1 MRRGPGKHRSWLTS
15 VRFADHASRATLAD
29 YLHAHDVL
37 IARRDQV
44 EADLAQLALTV
55 PCAPTVARLRC
66 LRGIDTLTAL
76 GLCAEIGEWERFD
89 HPEQL
94 ASYLGIVPSEHTTG
108 QQRWLGGI
116 TKAGARPRPPA
127 AGRGGLPLPP
137 QPCGRRSARA
147 PPARPRPRDHGGGLT
162 ASPDRIQVACGAM
175 ADRIERITPAYRGV
189 MIASTPGVVWWGRLH
204 VTGLELLPLEGP
216 LLLVGDHDSYWDT
229 VTAGI
234 AALDRRQIRALAKS
248 SMWKNRLLGAV
259 LTGMGQIPID
269 RGSGNTG
276 ALDRAIEELRNGACI
291 GIYPE
296 GTRSLGRVLRA
307 RSGVGYMARA
317 VPEATIIGG
326 ACSGTVAIPRFP
338 RSRPHVRVE
347 FFEFDRPAIAPEES
361 PQQYSTRLLA
371 QIRQRAPIEVAGRKR
386 AAALAGRVP
395 TWSPG
400 LAITGKPGGKGA
412 LEEALAQ
419 TAPKQD

>member
-1 MRRGPGKHRSWLTS
+1 M
-15 VRFADHASRATLAD
+15 
-29 YLHAHDVL
+29 AH
-37 IARRDQV
+37 
-44 EADLAQLALTV
+44 
-55 PCAPTVARLRC
+55 
-66 LRGIDTLTAL
+66 
-76 GLCAEIGEWERFD
+76 
-89 HPEQL
+89 
-94 ASYLGIVPSEHTTG
+94 
-108 QQRWLGGI
+108 
-116 TKAGARPRPPA
+116 
-127 AGRGGLPLPP
+127 
-137 QPCGRRSARA
+137 
-147 PPARPRPRDHGGGLT
+147 
-162 ASPDRIQVACGAM
+162 
-175 ADRIERITPAYRGV
+175 RIERITPAYRGV
-189 MIASTPGVVWWGRLH
+189 MIASTPGVVWWGRLQ

-234 AALDRRQIRALAKS
+234 AAMGRRQIRALAKS
-248 SMWKNRLLGAV
+248 SMWKNRLLGTV

-276 ALDRAIEELRNGACI
+276 ALDQAIEELRNGACI

-307 RSGVGYMARA
+307 RSGVGYIARA

-338 RSRPHVRVE
+338 RSRPHVRLE

-361 PQQYSTRLLA
+361 PQEYSTRLLA
-371 QIRQRAPIEVAGRKR
+371 QIRHRAPIEVAGRKR

-395 TWSPG
+395 TWSPE
-400 LAITGKPGGKGA
+400 LAITGRPGGKGA

-419 TAPKQD
+419 TPPIQE

>member
-1 MRRGPGKHRSWLTS
+1 
-15 VRFADHASRATLAD
+15 
-29 YLHAHDVL
+29 
-37 IARRDQV
+37 
-44 EADLAQLALTV
+44 
-55 PCAPTVARLRC
+55 
-66 LRGIDTLTAL
+66 
-76 GLCAEIGEWERFD
+76 
-89 HPEQL
+89 
-94 ASYLGIVPSEHTTG
+94 
-108 QQRWLGGI
+108 
-116 TKAGARPRPPA
+116 
-127 AGRGGLPLPP
+127 
-137 QPCGRRSARA
+137 
-147 PPARPRPRDHGGGLT
+147 
-162 ASPDRIQVACGAM
+162 M

-234 AALDRRQIRALAKS
+234 AALGRRQIRALAKS

-338 RSRPHVRVE
+338 EITSARASRVLRVRSTRDRARGVTAGVQHAAARANPSPCTNRGRGPYARRSARRPCPHLVPGASDHRQTRRQRRARGGARP
-347 FFEFDRPAIAPEES
+347 DRPDTELSFLPATGRSLPAKH
-361 PQQYSTRLLA
+361 
-371 QIRQRAPIEVAGRKR
+371 RQRWKAPGISWSREVPAQPMLR
-386 AAALAGRVP
+386 AHR
-395 TWSPG
+395 
-400 LAITGKPGGKGA
+400 
-412 LEEALAQ
+412 
-419 TAPKQD
+419 